1 MSSDSLTQLVDS
13 YLDLR
18 WNMDPVEATA
28 AGVTEYDSKLGAHG
42 ADEIR
47 QYLAALKSMTGA
59 LEECEVESL
68 DDEIDRTAVLDDVR
82 VAIHRFEKEQLH
94 VRNPTFW
101 VSHLLEGL
109 YLLLLSR
116 DRTLEH
122 RERATFERLKAIPGY
137 LDTARAMLQECPR
150 VFVETAGE
158 VVQRATSLFD
168 ELSYEFD
175 PGQGEFAQACDG
187 AAAALTSFGDY
198 VKEELLEGAN
208 DGFAI
213 GEDAFNFR
221 LHYEHA
227 LRSTA
232 PELWRYGMHL
242 VEEVEAELEVTA
254 AEIEPG
260 TPWRDIAERL
270 RSEHPAATDLVAAY
284 ADEMERARRFVE
296 ECGLV
301 TIPEGPLAVVS
312 TPAFIRPIVP
322 FAAYHPPGPYSSDR
336 TGWFYVTPPDLD
348 DDPDFVESFLRDHNV
363 YDMATVS
370 LHEGYP
376 GHHLHFLTTQS
387 RPRLVRRMIGS
398 SLTDEGWAL
407 YCEGMMEEEG
417 YFATPAERLFRQ
429 IALLWRAAR
438 VVLDVGLH
446 TRGMTFEEGVDF
458 LMERVPVSRSHAE
471 VEVRRYC
478 ATPAYQISY
487 AVGRRELLELRDAYR
502 IAQGSE
508 YSLRAFHDTVL
519 NYGRLPIS
527 LMRWGMGLDD

>member
-1 MSSDSLTQLVDS
+1 MNSDPLAKLVDS

-47 QYLAALKSMTGA
+47 QYLAALKSMTAA
-59 LEECEVESL
+59 LEECDVESL

-82 VAIHRFEKEQLH
+82 MAIHRFEVEQPQ

-101 VSHLLEGL
+101 VSHVLEGL
-109 YLLLLSR
+109 YLLLLAR
-116 DRTLEH
+116 DRTDES
-122 RERATFERLKAIPGY
+122 RALAILERLKAIPGY
-137 LDTARAMLQECPR
+137 LDTARATLRECPR

-175 PGQGEFAQACDG
+175 PGSGEFAERCED
-187 AAAALTSFGDY
+187 AAAALAGFGDY
-198 VKEELLEGAN
+198 LKEELLEGAN
-208 DGFAI
+208 DDFAV
-213 GEDAFNFR
+213 GEEAFNFR

-242 VEEVEAELEVTA
+242 VEEVELELEATA

-260 TPWRDIAERL
+260 APWRDVAERL
-270 RSEHPAATDLVAAY
+270 RSEHPSAPELVEAY
-284 ADEMERARRFVE
+284 AGEMERARRFVE
-296 ECGLV
+296 ERGLV

-312 TPAFIRPIVP
+312 TPSFLRPLVS
-322 FAAYHPPGPYSSDR
+322 FAAYHPPGQYSSDR

-348 DDPDFVESFLRDHNV
+348 DDPDMVDSFLCDHNV

-387 RPRLVRRMIGS
+387 GPRLVRRMIGS

-417 YFATPAERLFRQ
+417 YFATPAERLFRR
-429 IALLWRAAR
+429 IALLWRATR
-438 VVLDVGLH
+438 VVIDVGLH
-446 TRGMTFEEGVDF
+446 TRGMTFEEAVDF
-458 LMERVPVSRSHAE
+458 LMERVPVERSHAE
-471 VEVRRYC
+471 VEIRRYC
-478 ATPAYQISY
+478 ATPAYQICY
-487 AVGRRELLELRDAYR
+487 AVGRRELHQLRDAYR
-502 IAQGSE
+502 IAQGSD

-519 NYGRLPIS
+519 SYGRLPIS